1 MARRA
6 RVGMLVLAAIVI
18 LIVTV
23 VSLGQEQHFW
33 ERKVHYRIHLV
44 RTNGLQVGAQV
55 SLSGVAIGSVTDMT
69 LAPNPADNYI
79 EVTFKVAQEVAPRIR
94 ENSVASIHTFG
105 LLGDRY
111 VELAPGTPDS
121 PVIEPGGLVASID
134 PTDYEAVLGQSGDI
148 VTNVVEVTTSLKDV
162 LQSIQRGEGLLGA
175 MVRNKEFGDET
186 LRDLRD
192 SLANVKA
199 TSQSLSEVVGRV
211 NRGQGVV
218 GALLRDSKEN
228 RKLVAGLPRA
238 VDSVHDVT
246 RRLKDGRGT
255 VPRLIGDEAYAKRVL
270 GNLDRTLAELSEVV
284 AKVNRGQGTLGKLVN
299 DPALYDQTKGLVG
312 GAGNSWLL
320 RLLGAKSTTKT
331 AEGPPPAAGAT
342 P

>member
-1 MARRA
+1 MARQA
-6 RVGMLVLAAIVI
+6 RIGLLVLTAIVI
-18 LIVTV
+18 LILTI

-33 ERKVHYRIHLV
+33 ERKVHYHLHLV

-79 EVTFKVAQEVAPRIR
+79 DIRFKVAQEVASRIR

-111 VELAPGTPDS
+111 VELSPGTPDS
-121 PVIEPGGLVASID
+121 PVVEPGGLVASID
-134 PTDYEAVLGQSGDI
+134 PTDYEAVFGQSGDI

-175 MVRNKEFGDET
+175 MVRNKEFGEET

-192 SLANVKA
+192 TLANAKS
-199 TSQSLSEVVGRV
+199 TSQGLSDVIGRV
-211 NRGQGVV
+211 NQGHGVV

-228 RKLVAGLPRA
+228 RALVAGLHRSVGS
-238 VDSVHDVT
+238 VDDVT
-246 RRLKDGRGT
+246 HRLKNGHGT

-270 GNLDRTLAELSEVV
+270 GNLDRALAELAEAA

-312 GAGNSWLL
+312 GASNSWLL
-320 RLLGAKSTTKT
+320 RLLGAKST
-331 AEGPPPAAGAT
+331 ARASDPPAAQAA

>member
-1 MARRA
+1 MGRQARI
-6 RVGMLVLAAIVI
+6 GFLVLAAIVI
-18 LIVTV
+18 LILTI

-33 ERKVHYRIHLV
+33 ERKVHYRLHLV

-55 SLSGVAIGSVTDMT
+55 SLSGVTIGSVTDMD
-69 LAPNPADNYI
+69 LAPNPADSYI
-79 EVTFKVAQEVAPRIR
+79 EVSFKVAQEVAPRIR
-94 ENSVASIHTFG
+94 ENTVASIHTFG

-121 PVIEPGGLVASID
+121 PVVEPGGLVASID

-175 MVRNKEFGDET
+175 MVRNKEFGEET

-192 SLANVKA
+192 TLANAKQ
-199 TSQSLSEVVGRV
+199 TSQSLSEMIGRV
-211 NRGQGVV
+211 NTGHGAV
-218 GALLRDSKEN
+218 GALLRDSREN
-228 RKLVAGLPRA
+228 RELVAGLRRA
-238 VDSVHDVT
+238 VGSVDDVT
-246 RRLKDGRGT
+246 RRLKDGHGT

-270 GNLDRTLAELSEVV
+270 GNLDRTLAELADVV
-284 AKVNRGQGTLGKLVN
+284 TKVNNGQGTLGKLVN

-320 RLLGAKSTTKT
+320 RLLGAKSTTH
-331 AEGPPPAAGAT
+331 ASDAPAARAT